1 MRFDE
6 AIASSEINVFYA
18 GKHADRKTDE
28 TDRTTDRQIDR
39 QADGFK
45 DRDGNGRDKTKQV

>member
-1 MRFDE
+1 MSMID
-6 AIASSEINVFYA
+6 SE
-18 GKHADRKTDE
+18 TDE
-28 TDRTTDRQIDR
+28 TDRKTDGQIDR